1 MNGATLNIS
10 PAKWHTCVSTI
21 KCDVIDEY
29 VSLVV
34 NNDWTSRCAW
44 YRQYKEASQD
54 DKKKI
59 KLDRKTR
66 KKAEVCQGPLCSY
79 VAGYRDKL
87 IKEEQKAASTS
98 QT

>member
-1 MNGATLNIS
+1 MTKMEVSVGEES
-10 PAKWHTCVSTI
+10 VSTI

-34 NNDWTSRCAW
+34 KNDWTSRCAW

-54 DKKKI
+54 DRKKI

-66 KKAEVCQGPLCSY
+66 KKAEVCQGPLCSH
-79 VAGYRDKL
+79 VESYRDQL
-87 IKEEQKAASTS
+87 IKEEQKAASPS
-98 QT
+98 QTG